1 MKRVN
6 LPLHGKEY
14 PMCFSLRVV
23 NACGER
29 FGGLEGLDAAL
40 TGGGDALSALN
51 NCVWL
56 LAEMLDAGH
65 KFSALS
71 GVETEHPPTEADLLD
86 LFGLDDLSVLR
97 ELLAESMRADRAR
110 TVEAAPGKN
119 GDGGEAEATS
129 P

>member
-23 NACGER
+23 NACGEK
-29 FGGLEGLDAAL
+29 FGGLEGLNAAL
-40 TGGGDALSALN
+40 TGGGNALSALN

-65 KFSALS
+65 KYSALS
-71 GVETEHPPTEADLLD
+71 GGETDLPPTESDLLD

-97 ELLAESMRADRAR
+97 ELLAESMQADQAR

-119 GDGGEAEATS
+119 GDGGEAEAAS
-129 P
+129 L